1 MWFNDAKNTHN
12 HQSSLVPLNC
22 GLEGVLQFLGVGVL
36 LRAGVVGSFL
46 ESHQHTQLQHNIR
59 E

>member
-1 MWFNDAKNTHN
+1 MMQKTHTLN
-12 HQSSLVPLNC
+12 YQSSLVPLNC

-36 LRAGVVGSFL
+36 LGAGVVGGLL
-46 ESHQHTQLQHNIR
+46 ESHQHTQLQHNTR